1 MVPAAVV
8 VDGVV
13 VFVDGAFLTFIIL
26 AVGVV
31 VVVDV
36 LVVSPS
42 ARYYIEY
49 ITLKYKMVLIL
60 KIYIYIF
67 KVFCID
73 EHPVTT

>member
-1 MVPAAVV
+1 MLYINIRRCCKVVSRKLLVPAAVV

-49 ITLKYKMVLIL
+49 ITLKYKMV
-60 KIYIYIF
+60 
-67 KVFCID
+67 
-73 EHPVTT
+73 